1 MTVLSNR
8 ALIEAMDAGRL
19 RIDPR
24 PAPTPEVRGSP
35 FGSCSVDLHLGRTIF
50 IPRRGLQV
58 TLDIRGALTPTL
70 DALYE
75 RREIADEGW
84 VLEPGRF
91 LLGRTIEV
99 VDLPLSG
106 NGLAARIEG
115 RSSFARAGLLV
126 HFTAPTIHAG
136 FTGSIALEIINLG
149 EFALVLRPGSAI
161 CQLIVETVEGEPIRS
176 DSQFQHQSAP
186 TGAAAP

>member
-1 MTVLSNR
+1 MN
-8 ALIEAMDAGRL
+8 AGRL

-24 PAPTPEVRGSP
+24 PSPTPEVTGSP
-35 FGSCSVDLHLGRTIF
+35 YGSCSVDLRLGRTLF
-50 IPRRGLQV
+50 IPRKGLQV
-58 TLDIRGALTPTL
+58 SLDIRGAVTPTL

-75 RREIADEGW
+75 RREIPDEGW
-84 VLEPGRF
+84 VLHPGRF
-91 LLGRTIEV
+91 ALGRTVEV
-99 VDLPLSG
+99 VDLPLSER
-106 NGLAARIEG
+106 GLAARIEG

-149 EFALVLRPGSAI
+149 EFSLVLRPGSAI

-176 DSQFQHQSAP
+176 DSQFQHQAAP
-186 TGAAAP
+186 TGTL